1 MGDTDAL
8 HLGRGWSLPQREREH
23 TVREIDRRGAS
34 VYLALREPA
43 SYELEITG
51 RSEGPVS
58 VIFQEHRVGSVD
70 LGEKEGA
77 AKVSLPRETV
87 VAGLN
92 ELVLLPAPG
101 RRAFVSRLSF
111 IRPGEP

>member
-1 MGDTDAL
+1 
-8 HLGRGWSLPQREREH
+8 
-23 TVREIDRRGAS
+23 
-34 VYLALREPA
+34 
-43 SYELEITG
+43 
-51 RSEGPVS
+51 
-58 VIFQEHRVGSVD
+58 VGSVD